1 MSCPCCLHLNSQPT
15 ESRSIIKPV
24 FYTKF
29 TVVGHAAID
38 DGNNSQHR
46 EKGGEG
52 LQADSV
58 VATMNSGA
66 SFMTQGAVTLHS
78 PGPSGLEAP

>member
-1 MSCPCCLHLNSQPT
+1 MSCPCCLLLNSQPT

-24 FYTKF
+24 FYAKF

-38 DGNNSQHR
+38 DGNNFQHR
-46 EKGGEG
+46 ENGGEG

-58 VATMNSGA
+58 AATMNSGA
-66 SFMTQGAVTLHS
+66 FYDTWGSYYI
-78 PGPSGLEAP
+78 